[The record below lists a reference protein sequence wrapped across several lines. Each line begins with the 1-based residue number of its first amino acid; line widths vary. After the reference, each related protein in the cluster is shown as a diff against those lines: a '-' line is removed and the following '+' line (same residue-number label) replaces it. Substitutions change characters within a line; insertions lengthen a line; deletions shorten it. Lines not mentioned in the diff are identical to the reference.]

1 MTRTK
6 LDNEKLELHKK
17 HNRDAHKEASGGCCR
32 KGQERRGGYPTA
44 ERGPPDGA
52 ACSEAENRDPRG
64 SPRRQRR
71 LLPAQLT
78 HNPPSHTHCRTG
90 AAAAADHLDR
100 RQPHLEHQPPAPN
113 RHRFCQEPTPTGH
126 TRDRPDP
133 NPTTHTQ
140 PAFPHTHRR
149 TEPLPP
155 PTTTMD
161 ASPASNTLRRL
172 RTTAEIARSRRLLS
186 TREAAPTPTH
196 PYPPGQTTALTAT
209 RHKEHLEDRDVP
221 CLTRVPRVHVAP
233 SKHVPA
239 ESADSRPTRVRNGPG
254 SPTNFAHYN
263 SNKVAPTQPRHTN
276 TTRIEHKQ
284 QIPRPKRPPAPHPI
298 LSDFKRSDASS
309 SEGEPCSTSRGWL
322 VAWVINVP

>member
-1 MTRTK
+1 MAQK
-6 LDNEKLELHKK
+6 VPCWC
-17 HNRDAHKEASGGCCR
+17 CCR
-32 KGQERRGGYPTA
+32 KGPGSG
-44 ERGPPDGA
+44 
-52 ACSEAENRDPRG
+52 RG
-64 SPRRQRR
+64 SPTAGRRLSDRAPTDATEDRHPHGIPRQQRR
-71 LLPAQLT
+71 LLPAQLPHKHLHPT
-78 HNPPSHTHCRTG
+78 HRRAR
-90 AAAAADHLDR
+90 AAAAADHPDC

-113 RHRFCQEPTPTGH
+113 RRRNRQQPTSAGH

-186 TREAAPTPTH
+186 TREAAPTPTRPH
-196 PYPPGQTTALTAT
+196 PPGQTTALTAT

-239 ESADSRPTRVRNGPG
+239 ESADSRPTHVRNGPG
-254 SPTNFAHYN
+254 SPTKFANAKSDRQTRRSHDIRRRKDPNTKDKYR
-263 SNKVAPTQPRHTN
+263 APSAHHAAAR
-276 TTRIEHKQ
+276 
-284 QIPRPKRPPAPHPI
+284 PRPPR
-298 LSDFKRSDASS
+298 R
-309 SEGEPCSTSRGWL
+309 
-322 VAWVINVP
+322 

>member
-186 TREAAPTPTH
+186 TREAAPTPTPQLTH
-196 PYPPGQTTALTAT
+196 NQLSHTHTA
-209 RHKEHLEDRDVP
+209 
-221 CLTRVPRVHVAP
+221 AP
-233 SKHVPA
+233 SHC
-239 ESADSRPTRVRNGPG
+239 RR
-254 SPTNFAHYN
+254 
-263 SNKVAPTQPRHTN
+263 
-276 TTRIEHKQ
+276 
-284 QIPRPKRPPAPHPI
+284 RPPRWTRAPPRTP
-298 LSDFKRSDASS
+298 SDGS
-309 SEGEPCSTSRGWL
+309 
-322 VAWVINVP
+322 VPPPKSPGADVC